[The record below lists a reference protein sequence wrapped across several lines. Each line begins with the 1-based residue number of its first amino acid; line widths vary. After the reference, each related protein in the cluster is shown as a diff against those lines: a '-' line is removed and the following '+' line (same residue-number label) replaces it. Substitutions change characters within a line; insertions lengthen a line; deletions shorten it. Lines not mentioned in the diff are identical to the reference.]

1 MEEERLLEEDQE
13 FSLEDIMKEFG
24 SQSDEPIPEELL
36 EEMESEEAEKEVE
49 EENAPSVTADTIRI
63 DVVEQAEEQTAS
75 VTADTIRMDVT
86 ALEQVPA
93 ASVTTDTIR
102 LDVDEVA
109 SVAADT
115 ACLDV
120 EKNSPSVTS
129 DTIRLDVEQLSEQPE
144 EEAAAPAEQPQESA
158 DPFAEG
164 WEPEY
169 EQPIAEYVPPRPI
182 LMHPRSRLKELKSKL
197 VAGPEK
203 LYYKLMEKG
212 VGKLQAAIFF
222 SILVVVI
229 SAIATCMDAFGMVSP
244 NRMKLLA
251 FGQFMAMLIAALL
264 GSNQLLEGFGDLLR
278 KRFTLNTLLIV
289 SFLLCCIDGVICLY
303 ELPKATEPRIPCCA
317 AFALQMIMALWS
329 TYQNR
334 TTLMGQMDTMRK
346 ATHLNSIVLEPAY
359 YEGNGGLLRSEGEV
373 EDFMDHY
380 RDRSKLDKVLSVY
393 ALVAVIVSLLL
404 GITAGVLHGVSMG
417 LQVAAVTILAAVP
430 ASIFVTISRP
440 MAILERRLHKLGAV
454 LCGWRGIVGLSQKA
468 VFPLTHEDL
477 CPTGSVKLN
486 GVKFYT
492 DRDSDETIAYCAALC
507 NADGGALAPVFNA
520 LLESRNGIRYEV
532 ANFNAYGDGGIG
544 GEINAEPVL
553 VGTLPF
559 LQKMGVDVPEGMK
572 VKHAVGISVDGEL
585 CGLFAIAYEKVRA
598 SNAGLGTLTGY
609 RKLRP
614 ILVTDDFMMTDEF
627 IRSKFGAN
635 PKRVICPD
643 QQTRMELQ
651 SKKPSEESPVL
662 ALSTGNGFAPFA
674 YCATGARAL
683 KRAATLGVIVHLIGG
698 ILGMGIMGVLAV
710 LGAGQLLT
718 PTHLFLYQIVWMVPG
733 LLITEWT
740 RTI

>member
-1 MEEERLLEEDQE
+1 MEEERKEAESMEETQK
-13 FSLEDIMKEFG
+13 FSFEEIMKEFG
-24 SQSDEPIPEELL
+24 GQIDEPAEETVEEAAEEIAEEIPEE
-36 EEMESEEAEKEVE
+36 EEPVE
-49 EENAPSVTADTIRI
+49 EQP
-63 DVVEQAEEQTAS
+63 EE
-75 VTADTIRMDVT
+75 
-86 ALEQVPA
+86 VP
-93 ASVTTDTIR
+93 
-102 LDVDEVA
+102 E
-109 SVAADT
+109 
-115 ACLDV
+115 
-120 EKNSPSVTS
+120 EKPATSVTS
-129 DTIRLDVEQLSEQPE
+129 DTIRMDTIQFAKGAVHNAQPLEEEEEEIAPAVEQVQEQ
-144 EEAAAPAEQPQESA
+144 A

-182 LMHPRSRLKELKSKL
+182 LVHPRSRLKELKSKL

-203 LYYKLMEKG
+203 LYYKLLEKG
-212 VGKLQAAIFF
+212 VGRLQAAIFF
-222 SILVVVI
+222 SILVVAI

-278 KRFTLNTLLIV
+278 KRFTLNTLLIF
-289 SFLLCCIDGVICLY
+289 SFLLCSADGIMCLY
-303 ELPKATEPRIPCCA
+303 ELPTAAQPRIPCCA

-334 TTLMGQMDTMRK
+334 NTLMGQMDTMRK
-346 ATHLNSIVLEPAY
+346 ATQLNSIVMVPDY
-359 YEGNGGLLRSEGEV
+359 YEGSGGLLRSEGQV

-393 ALVAVIVSLLL
+393 AIVAVVISVAL
-404 GITAGVLHGVSMG
+404 GVTAFVLHSVSMG

-430 ASIFVTISRP
+430 ASMFVTISRP
-440 MAILERRLHKLGAV
+440 KSILQRRLHKLGAV
-454 LCGWRGIVGLSQKA
+454 ICGWRGVEGLSKKA

-486 GVKFYT
+486 GVKFYG
-492 DRDSDETIAYCAALC
+492 DRDSDETIGYCAALC
-507 NADGGALAPVFNA
+507 NADGGALAPVFDA

-532 ANFNAYGDGGIG
+532 ANFQSYGDGGIG

-559 LQKMGVDVPEGMK
+559 LQKMGVEVPEGMK

-585 CGLFAIAYEKVRA
+585 CGLFAITYDKVRA

-614 ILVTDDFMMTDEF
+614 LLVTHDFMMTDEF
-627 IRSKFGAN
+627 IRGKFGAN
-635 PKRVICPD
+635 PKRVIVPD
-643 QQTRMELQ
+643 QETRAQLQ
-651 SKKPSEESPVL
+651 ERKPAEEPAL
-662 ALSTGNGFAPFA
+662 ALSTGNGFASFA

-683 KRAATLGVIVHLIGG
+683 KRAATLGVIIHLIGG
-698 ILGMGIMGVLAV
+698 VLGMAIMGLLAV
-710 LGAGQLLT
+710 LGAGELLT
-718 PTHLFLYQIVWMVPG
+718 PTHMFLYQIVWMVPG

-740 RTI
+740 RIL